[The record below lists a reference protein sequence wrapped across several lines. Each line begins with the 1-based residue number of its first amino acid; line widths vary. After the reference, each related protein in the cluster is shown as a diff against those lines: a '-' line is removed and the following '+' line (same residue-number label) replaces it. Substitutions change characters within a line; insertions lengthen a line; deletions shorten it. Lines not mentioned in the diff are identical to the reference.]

1 MNDNTA
7 RGSLST
13 RSPLFSTH
21 CKKFFSNEPDF
32 SLIEQFVTW
41 NHQNQENTLSNLKR
55 CDAARLE
62 NFYRSAFEGLDLQA
76 CEAIL
81 HLWRGSLSRE
91 VLFGIQNTCS
101 KELTRPGLCF
111 QDLSSF
117 THTDDWRYA
126 RRSLSYIARKPWVE
140 IPFKRLLEAL
150 RFVSIETTDRK
161 NVEALY
167 PCVKLKF
174 GQSYISSQFTA
185 LTWFWWF
192 TEGSYLYVFQYVRP
206 LNVMLPV
213 NL

>member
-1 MNDNTA
+1 MPSSIALLGSTTRKQIWQYSEVIPRDGMAQVKASCAPELGVRRQRHNGPNGCVLLRFSPLPMNDNTA

-101 KELTRPGLCF
+101 KELTRP
-111 QDLSSF
+111 D
-117 THTDDWRYA
+117 
-126 RRSLSYIARKPWVE
+126 
-140 IPFKRLLEAL
+140 
-150 RFVSIETTDRK
+150 
-161 NVEALY
+161 ALY
-167 PCVKLKF
+167 HILRV
-174 GQSYISSQFTA
+174 SH
-185 LTWFWWF
+185 
-192 TEGSYLYVFQYVRP
+192 E
-206 LNVMLPV
+206 
-213 NL
+213 